1 MSRFFS
7 TLLLIVAAVLAGWLA
22 FSTLTGSGV
31 AGCTA
36 SGGCGTVL
44 SSRWAYL
51 GGVVPVS
58 LLGLA
63 LYLSTLFA
71 WMVGWR
77 KLARVCEWT
86 ILLGA
91 AWFLLAQGFILH
103 AFCPWCCTTHA
114 AAVLAVSIRWAFVG
128 RRSDSTHPRVFGFT
142 APITAVVAVTAL
154 ALAQWQGPAP
164 ETSQVISTASPASPD
179 PSVAAPL
186 FTLDPTGTVTL
197 LGDASLSFYVRSL
210 PVPSEPAGASSMSL
224 PGVPLVLLHD
234 WTCQHCR
241 SLHQTLLTSSS
252 ASPGTFMVLALPG
265 HRDPTGEKVH
275 RLMLTAWLGNPSAYT
290 AAAAALL
297 AGSLPATPEAVE
309 ADLAK
314 RVGPAWAGLAQAH
327 APVVDHLMKLGAAFL
342 RHSDERQISTLPQL
356 HSATATLVGEPQPA
370 ELQAFLQQALTPPA
384 AVPVPV
390 TAAARPAPVTPAA
403 AASPTPAASP
413 ATATTAPPASPAPGA
428 PPPPVAITA
437 NASKIEFEKTTLNLP
452 PCRNGED
459 SRATF
464 RFTNTGPETLE
475 IASVQP
481 SCGCTAVSGWPRSV
495 PPGGKG
501 EFSLV
506 FHSKGYPQ
514 GVFTKGIM
522 VRSNASNADPAT
534 HMTQLQMVATVG
546 APVAAPVAA
555 TVGAPVAAPA
565 AAPAAAKAPYLV
577 SEQAIL
583 FGQVTAGGATVKRS
597 TSLIMQDHTLLPK
610 LDAIRIPPP
619 LRATLSG
626 GAQSFTYVLTV
637 EFPEQPTPGPFNAS
651 IEIPFTRSPAP
662 AGAAPAGT
670 AAAEAPLPPPLFL
683 PVSAFVVPGQG
694 LRLSHSEILLPPSG
708 LLKQPSVFEAYLT
721 LSGLPAGVEP
731 TASWSLPAAAAAAW
745 PQPTLTQR
753 QPGSYRIGLTFPA
766 GWVAPPSAKQ
776 TPPPALVLKAGKHEA
791 RMTVRTPPTS

>member
-1 MSRFFS
+1 MSRLFS

-71 WMVGWR
+71 WIVGWR

-103 AFCPWCCTTHA
+103 AFCPWCCATHA

-128 RRSDSTHPRVFGFT
+128 RRSDSTHPRVFGIT
-142 APITAVVAVTAL
+142 APITAVIAVAAL

-164 ETSQVISTASPASPD
+164 ETSQVISTPSPASPD
-179 PSVAAPL
+179 TSVAAPL
-186 FTLDPTGTVTL
+186 FTLDPSGTVTL

-210 PVPSEPAGASSMSL
+210 PVPSEPDGASSMSL
-224 PGVPLVLLHD
+224 PGVPLILLHD

-290 AAAAALL
+290 AAAATLL

-309 ADLAK
+309 ADLVK
-314 RVGPAWAGLAQAH
+314 RVGPAWPGLAQAH

-384 AVPVPV
+384 AVPVPI
-390 TAAARPAPVTPAA
+390 AAAAPPAPVTPAPA
-403 AASPTPAASP
+403 SPTPPASPATASPTPAASP
-413 ATATTAPPASPAPGA
+413 APGA
-428 PPPPVAITA
+428 RPPPVAITA

-452 PCRNGED
+452 PCRIGED

-546 APVAAPVAA
+546 APN
-555 TVGAPVAAPA
+555 AAPA
-565 AAPAAAKAPYLV
+565 
-577 SEQAIL
+577 
-583 FGQVTAGGATVKRS
+583 VT
-597 TSLIMQDHTLLPK
+597 
-610 LDAIRIPPP
+610 PP
-619 LRATLSG
+619 
-626 GAQSFTYVLTV
+626 
-637 EFPEQPTPGPFNAS
+637 
-651 IEIPFTRSPAP
+651 
-662 AGAAPAGT
+662 
-670 AAAEAPLPPPLFL
+670 
-683 PVSAFVVPGQG
+683 PVSASGVPGQG

-708 LLKQPSVFEAYLT
+708 LQKQASVFEAYLT

-731 TASWSLPAAAAAAW
+731 TATWSLPAAAAAAAAAW
-745 PQPTLTQR
+745 PQPTLTKR

-791 RMTVRTPPTS
+791 RMTVRTPPAS

>member
-1 MSRFFS
+1 MSRLFS
-7 TLLLIVAAVLAGWLA
+7 TLLLIAAALLAGWLA
-22 FSTLTGSGV
+22 FNTLTGSGI
-31 AGCTA
+31 AGCSA
-36 SGGCGTVL
+36 SDGCGTVL

-51 GGVVPVS
+51 GGGVPVS

-71 WMVGWR
+71 WTVGWR

-86 ILLGA
+86 VLLGA
-91 AWFLLAQGFILH
+91 AWFLLVQGFILH
-103 AFCPWCCTTHA
+103 AFCPWCCATHA

-128 RRSDSTHPRVFGFT
+128 QRSDATAPRVFGIT
-142 APITAVVAVTAL
+142 GPSTAVIAVAAL

-164 ETSQVISTASPASPD
+164 ETSQVISSAGSASAE
-179 PSVAAPL
+179 PSAAAPR
-186 FTLDPTGTVTL
+186 FTLDPSGTVTL

-224 PGVPLVLLHD
+224 PGVPLILLHD

-241 SLHQTLLTSSS
+241 SLHQALLASSS

-275 RLMLTAWLGNPSAYT
+275 RLMLTAWLGQPSAYT
-290 AAAAALL
+290 AAAADLL

-314 RVGPAWAGLAQAH
+314 RVGPAWPGLAQAH
-327 APVVDHLMKLGAAFL
+327 APVVDHLMQLGAAFL

-384 AVPVPV
+384 AVPAPIA
-390 TAAARPAPVTPAA
+390 AAARPAPATPAPAATPAA
-403 AASPTPAASP
+403 AVSPAA
-413 ATATTAPPASPAPGA
+413 ATAPPPIRPAPGA

-437 NASKIEFEKTTLNLP
+437 NASKIEFENTTINLP
-452 PCRNGED
+452 PCRIGED
-459 SRATF
+459 SQATF

-475 IASVQP
+475 ITSIQP

-522 VRSNASNADPAT
+522 VRSNAANADPAT
-534 HMTQLQMVATVG
+534 HMTQLLMVATVG
-546 APVAAPVAA
+546 APN
-555 TVGAPVAAPA
+555 AAPA
-565 AAPAAAKAPYLV
+565 AA
-577 SEQAIL
+577 
-583 FGQVTAGGATVKRS
+583 
-597 TSLIMQDHTLLPK
+597 
-610 LDAIRIPPP
+610 
-619 LRATLSG
+619 
-626 GAQSFTYVLTV
+626 
-637 EFPEQPTPGPFNAS
+637 
-651 IEIPFTRSPAP
+651 AP
-662 AGAAPAGT
+662 AGAAPAVT
-670 AAAEAPLPPPLFL
+670 PP
-683 PVSAFVVPGQG
+683 PVSASGLPGQG

-708 LLKQPSVFEAYLT
+708 LQQQASVFQAYLT